1 MVGVIQR
8 YIYTRLGFVCF
19 YVLDKV
25 LLVFISP
32 SLLNEGVGRMKYDRY
47 ETGFEVTMLV
57 LKTSLLFYA
66 GL

>member
-19 YVLDKV
+19 YVLGKV
-25 LLVFISP
+25 LLVFISS
-32 SLLNEGVGRMKYDRY
+32 SLLNEGAGRMKYDRY
-47 ETGFEVTMLV
+47 ETGFEVTMLA
-57 LKTSLLFYA
+57 LKTLRLFYA